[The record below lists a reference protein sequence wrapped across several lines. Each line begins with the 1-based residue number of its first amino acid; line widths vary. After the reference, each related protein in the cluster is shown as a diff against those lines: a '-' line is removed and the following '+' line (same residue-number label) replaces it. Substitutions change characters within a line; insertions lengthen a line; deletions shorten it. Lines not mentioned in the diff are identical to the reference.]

1 MPMETPQTIDY
12 TFYSGKCDYTVN
24 NVVLA
29 SAFGQ
34 VLSSKLYADIRESR
48 GWTYGI
54 KTHCSVSAGMNG
66 DDPAVFIMPVYIRVA
81 PENADATQEIVDN
94 TITAMSTDNFIT
106 DDEVLKVKQYM
117 LKNSA
122 NNADDN
128 AYWYTVLKAYTR
140 FGQDMHTHF
149 TDAVNALTPQS
160 LTRFART
167 DLQATTR
174 IRLQMAPQ

>member
-1 MPMETPQTIDY
+1 
-12 TFYSGKCDYTVN
+12 
-24 NVVLA
+24 
-29 SAFGQ
+29 
-34 VLSSKLYADIRESR
+34 
-48 GWTYGI
+48 
-54 KTHCSVSAGMNG
+54 
-66 DDPAVFIMPVYIRVA
+66 MPVYIRVA